1 MPNKNI
7 DQWFNPKAFAQPAL
21 GQYGNTPVH
30 STTGGTFLGPG
41 SIRIDMGITRKFQL
55 RERQTLEFRAEAFNM
70 PNHVNPG
77 LPDTTLTSATFGKI
91 LSAGDPRITQMALKF
106 LF

>member
-1 MPNKNI
+1 M
-7 DQWFNPKAFAQPAL
+7 WARFVLAF
-21 GQYGNTPVH
+21 H

-91 LSAGDPRITQMALKF
+91 LSAGDPRIIQMALKF

>member
-1 MPNKNI
+1 MHL
-7 DQWFNPKAFAQPAL
+7 A
-21 GQYGNTPVH
+21 
-30 STTGGTFLGPG
+30 PG
-41 SIRIDMGITRKFQL
+41 SVRIDMGVARKFQL
-55 RERQTLEFRAEAFNM
+55 REGHTLEFRAEIFNM

-91 LSAGDPRITQMALKF
+91 LSAGDPRIMQMALKY